1 MKFLNT
7 MIKNNNMRLRLMQ
20 IILFFPCLIIDW
32 ISLFIIIP
40 VYVIC
45 AKKEY
50 KKEPFLQWLFELKEK
65 EE

>member
-1 MKFLNT
+1 MK
-7 MIKNNNMRLRLMQ
+7 LRLMQ
-20 IILFFPCLIIDW
+20 IILFIPCLVIDW